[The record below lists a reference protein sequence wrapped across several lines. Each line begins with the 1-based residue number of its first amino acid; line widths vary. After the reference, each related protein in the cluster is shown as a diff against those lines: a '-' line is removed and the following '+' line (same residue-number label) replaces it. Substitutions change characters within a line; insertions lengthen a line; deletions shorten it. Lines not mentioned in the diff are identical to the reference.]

1 MRLLEMLTQLDDHV
15 LNELNQ
21 EHLGGDGVESRGDV
35 CLNLERELR
44 SPNHV
49 RATVMNL
56 QPPGFCILNHL
67 LDADDYS
74 VPFSTL
80 KERVMEE
87 SLMLAARVSSGDL
100 AGGDR
105 DRDVYRKVLVEARRS
120 DLELDPSEIKLLAIL
135 RTALQIRT
143 VEHFLMEHHEDFHA
157 FWRTDHAFLDVM
169 RNMRG
174 RGLAFMSEGNLRLPT
189 DLVPTVRQVLGLEGT
204 FGSRKRLYE
213 KVANEDLRRA
223 LEASNLKLSGSKE
236 ERLQRLLDH
245 YIQPRDV
252 LEVMSLVD
260 LRELCRSNE
269 IAVAGAKDV
278 LIERVAVHFASGWD
292 VRAPE
297 AAPPPPPPEP
307 RELSPEAFTALFESL
322 RSEDLSDM
330 LTGVEASRVTGS
342 KEQKVALLRETRFSE
357 ASLLLHLDAKQLESI
372 LAKRRLK
379 LAGSKRDRIAR
390 LLADVAGSMPSG
402 GASDG

>member
-1 MRLLEMLTQLDDHV
+1 MRLLELLQSLDDDV

-21 EHLGGDGVESRGDV
+21 EHLGGDGVESREDV
-35 CLNLERELR
+35 CANLERELR

-67 LDADDYS
+67 LDAEDFS
-74 VPFSTL
+74 VPFASL
-80 KERVMEE
+80 KEQVMEE

-120 DLELDPSEIKLLAIL
+120 DLELDPSEIKLLNIL
-135 RTALQIRT
+135 RMSLRIRT

-169 RNMRG
+169 RTMRG
-174 RGLAFMSEGNLRLPT
+174 RGLAFMAEGNLRLPE
-189 DLVPTVRQVLGLEGT
+189 DLVPTIRQVLGLEGSL
-204 FGSRKRLYE
+204 GSRKRLFE
-213 KVANEDLRRA
+213 RMVLEDLRRA
-223 LEASNLKLSGSKE
+223 LEGVGLKLGGSKD
-236 ERLQRLLDH
+236 ERVQRLLDH
-245 YIQPRDV
+245 YIQPREA
-252 LEVMSLVD
+252 LEHVALPE
-260 LRELCRSNE
+260 LRDICRDAN
-269 IAVAGAKDV
+269 IVHTGANKDV
-278 LIERVAVHFASGWD
+278 LVERIAQHFASGWD
-292 VRAPE
+292 VRTPPPP
-297 AAPPPPPPEP
+297 PPPPPPEP

-330 LTGVEASRVTGS
+330 LTGIEASRVTGS

-357 ASLLLHLDAKQLESI
+357 ASLLLHLDAKQLEGI

-390 LLADVAGSMPSG
+390 LLADVAGSTASG
-402 GASDG
+402 G